1 MSRTL
6 CEIGRSLFDPQT
18 RARGDSYQRQGRVQV
33 RASSSASVEA
43 LVRGSELYTVNV
55 DIANDDPLMRYEL
68 ATACTCP
75 HFEDGWLCKHIWA
88 VLREIDAQ
96 QLIVPPPGTVMNEPD
111 LLADDELFDAPPTM
125 KPVLKF
131 PTKPGARPPS
141 WRRTLSDIA
150 QKAAY
155 DAPMHHSARAPASR
169 ETETRYVLQLDSVG
183 YGGALPIR
191 PECRF
196 LKQNGGWSKWKSVSA
211 LERAPGLSDE
221 DFRLAAAIMGATN
234 VYGYSYSSY
243 AYGGAAL
250 GAALARLLPQV
261 CGSGRLYAVRGDREF
276 GPLAWDGGEPWRFE
290 LELASETPGA
300 AMELRGC
307 LIRGEERRELHE
319 PVLLLSAGWAIWPD
333 RITRFESGG
342 SFTWVAAMRDRRITG
357 VPAQEAQEFVA
368 ELVKKPRLPPV
379 RLPPELRFEEIRV
392 KPEAHLAIR
401 AATSFDPRSL
411 PAKLEFSYAGHPV
424 AAHASSSSLVLQG
437 ERRIIMRDTQTEQ
450 ACVALLQELG
460 GRPSPYQND
469 ENAPY
474 TIPAGRLVP
483 LVGRLMAEGWKV
495 TARGKLYRLPGRVD
509 VSVQSGIDWFD
520 LSVKCE
526 YGDQQAALPALLEA
540 VRRKQGW
547 VELGDGS
554 LGLIPDDWLRRYGNV
569 AVLGEADGEAIRF
582 RSAQAGLLDAWL
594 SAQPEA
600 RLDEVFAR
608 VRDELQRFTAIE
620 PVAEPAGFVGQLRP
634 YQRDGLGWL
643 TFLQRFGFGGCLADD
658 MGLGK
663 TIQVLALLEMRR
675 AQRSADGLP
684 PSLVVAPRSLI
695 LNWIRE
701 AQRFT
706 PALRLLDHTGLGR
719 ALQDGWAD
727 TCDVVVT
734 TYGTLRRDIGI
745 LKDVAFDYVVL
756 DESQAVK
763 NAVAQTAKAV
773 RLLKGRH
780 RLALSGTP
788 VENHLG
794 ELWSLFEFLNPG
806 LLGGASGFGV
816 AWARNP
822 DPEQRAMLA
831 RALRPFILRR
841 NKKQVAPDLPERQ
854 EDTLYCELTAH
865 QRKQYDQLKEHYR
878 QSLLAKV
885 ARSGLN
891 KSKIQVLEALLRLR
905 QCACHPALIDGGD
918 GTAPCAK
925 FETLLPQLD
934 EVIEEGH
941 KALVFSQFTSFLALL
956 RGHLDRK
963 GVTYEY
969 LDGRTQDRQA
979 RVDHFQ
985 ESPDVPLFLISLK
998 AGGLGLNLTAAD
1010 YVFLLDPWWNPAVE
1024 AQAIDR
1030 SHRIGQ
1036 RNKVMAYRLIARGT
1050 VEEKVLALQDRKRDL
1065 ANAIIGADNAMVRD
1079 LTREDLEFLLG

>member
-1 MSRTL
+1 MSTTF
-6 CEIGRSLFDPQT
+6 CELARSRFDGQT
-18 RARGDSYQRQGRVQV
+18 RARGDAYQREGRVEI
-33 RASSSASVEA
+33 RGVEA
-43 LVRGSELYTVNV
+43 GSVFARVRGTSVYSV
-55 DIANDDPLMRYEL
+55 DVDVLMAGAEPPEVI
-68 ATACTCP
+68 TDCSCP
-75 HFEDGWLCKHIWA
+75 YAQDGWMCKHIWA
-88 VLREIDAQ
+88 VLRQID
-96 QLIVPPPGTVMNEPD
+96 LSGILVPPPRAVMVD
-111 LLADDELFDAPPTM
+111 LADMVEVDDLPFDGP
-125 KPVLKF
+125 LSSEI
-131 PTKPGARPPS
+131 PS
-141 WRRTLSDIA
+141 RRGGSAASPRLSGWRRALSEIERRTSVGVPPRPTVIP
-150 QKAAY
+150 AA
-155 DAPMHHSARAPASR
+155 SGQ
-169 ETETRYVLQLDSVG
+169 TETRYMLHFHPES
-183 YGGALPIR
+183 YGATFAIH
-191 PECRF
+191 PEFRSM
-196 LKQNGGWSKWKSVSA
+196 KQSGGWGKWKRITA
-211 LERAPGLSDE
+211 LDKAASLPDE
-221 DFRLAAAIMGATN
+221 SFRLVAATLAAASI
-234 VYGYSYSSY
+234 YGYG
-243 AYGGAAL
+243 YGYGASAPQVAL
-250 GAALARLLPQV
+250 VRLLPQI
-261 CGSGRLYAVRGDREF
+261 CATGSLYGSADEEVF
-276 GPLAWDGGEPWRFE
+276 GPLAWDDGPPWQFE
-290 LELASETPGA
+290 LELAASPSGSEMDLQGR
-300 AMELRGC
+300 LV
-307 LIRGEERRELHE
+307 RGEERRGMDE
-319 PVLLLSAGWAIWPD
+319 PMRLSDSWIIWPD
-333 RITRFESGG
+333 RISRFVPGG
-342 SFTWVAAMRDRRITG
+342 SLAWVSAVRESRLSG
-357 VPAQEAQEFVA
+357 VPSEEAAAFVA
-368 ELVKKPRLPPV
+368 ELVKTPGLPAV

-392 KPEAHLAIR
+392 KPEPHLAIR
-401 AATSFDPRSL
+401 AATPFDPRSL
-411 PAKLEFSYAGHPV
+411 PATLEFAYAGHRVP
-424 AAHASSSSLVLQG
+424 AGATSATLVLKG
-437 ERRIIMRDTQTEQ
+437 ERRMLVRDMPAEA
-450 ACVALLQELG
+450 ACAALLQELG
-460 GRPSPYQND
+460 GRRSPYQND
-469 ENAPY
+469 DSLLHI
-474 TIPAGRLVP
+474 IPVGRLVP
-483 LVGRLMAEGWKV
+483 LVSRVTAEGWTV
-495 TARGKLYRLPGRVD
+495 TARGKLYRLPGRFD

-520 LSVKCE
+520 LSVTCE

-554 LGLIPDDWLRRYGNV
+554 LGLVPDDWLRRYGNV
-569 AVLGEADGEAIRF
+569 AALGQASGETIRF

-594 SAQPEA
+594 SVQPDA

-620 PVAEPAGFVGQLRP
+620 PVPEPAGFVGQLRP
-634 YQRDGLGWL
+634 YQREGLGWL
-643 TFLQRFGFGGCLADD
+643 TFLQQFGFGGCLADD

-675 AQRSADGLP
+675 SRRAADGLP

-695 LNWIRE
+695 SNWIRE

-706 PALRLLDHTGLGR
+706 PALRMLDHTGLDR
-719 ALQDGWAD
+719 ALPDGWAD
-727 TCDVVVT
+727 AWDVVVT
-734 TYGTLRRDIGI
+734 TYGTLRRDIGL

-763 NAVAQTAKAV
+763 NSVAQTAKAV

-822 DPEQRAMLA
+822 DPEQRALLA

-885 ARSGLN
+885 ARSGLS

-925 FETLLPQLD
+925 FETLLPQLE
-934 EVIEEGH
+934 EVVEEGH

-969 LDGRTQDRQA
+969 LDGQTRDRQA
-979 RVDHFQ
+979 RVDRFQ
-985 ESPDVPLFLISLK
+985 QNPEVPLFLISLK
-998 AGGLGLNLTAAD
+998 AGGLGLNLTAAE

-1036 RNKVMAYRLIARGT
+1036 RNKVLAYRLIARNT
-1050 VEEKVLALQDRKRDL
+1050 VEEKVLALQERKRDL
-1065 ANAIIGADNAMVRD
+1065 ANAIIGADNALVRD